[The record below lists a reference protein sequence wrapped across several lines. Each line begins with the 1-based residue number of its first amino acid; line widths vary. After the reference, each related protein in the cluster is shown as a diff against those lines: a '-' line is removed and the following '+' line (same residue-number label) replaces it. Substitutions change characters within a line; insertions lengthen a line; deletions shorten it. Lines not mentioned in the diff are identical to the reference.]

1 MNIFLIAIAIL
12 CVGVVSSATI
22 PQETEP
28 SSDVQGTVN
37 FKVKNNPDGTVE
49 LDISGWKEAIDAI
62 AGGHDSK
69 FYYHLYI

>member
-12 CVGVVSSATI
+12 CVGVVSSATTI

-28 SSDVQGTVN
+28 SSDIEGTMN

-49 LDISGWKEAIDAI
+49 LDINGWGEAIDAI
-62 AGGHDSK
+62 VGGNDSK
-69 FYYHLYI
+69 FCYH